1 MAHVITNEFYKDAWG
16 TEEMRHVF
24 SARTRYQRWL
34 GVLAALARVQARL
47 GIIPQGACD
56 EINRKAKL
64 EFIDLDAV
72 KQHLTAAS
80 HTFVPLLKGLEHAC
94 ENGAGEFLHFGTC
107 TQDIQDTAVSLEL
120 MDADAILSRDLLR
133 TEKLLIKLSQEHKN
147 LTMAAR
153 ADGRPLGKTTLGL
166 KMADWLAEVR
176 RDIARMKDMRK
187 YIFVGLIHSSTGT
200 MSGLVAANGDDDQAF
215 AVMEGVMEELGLNPP
230 TIGWSGIRDNFGHFM
245 SVLGLLAGTLGRIA
259 NEIDRLSRP
268 EIAELRQPENADS
281 ARATATLCQIAIN
294 NVPLGLQAMIS
305 EHERDTRS
313 WRMDWHHISETSI
326 LVAKALDSTNAL
338 LEGLETREDRIIENL
353 KSTMTGDPV

>member
-1 MAHVITNEFYKDAWG
+1 MAHVITNEFYKNAWG

-47 GIIPQGACD
+47 GIIPQDACD

-64 EFIDLDAV
+64 EFIDLDVV
-72 KQHLTAAS
+72 KRRLTAAS
-80 HTFVPLLKGLEHAC
+80 HTFVPLLKGLEDAC

-120 MDADAILSRDLLR
+120 IDADAILSRDLLR
-133 TEKLLIKLSQEHKN
+133 TEDLLTKLGQTRIDLP
-147 LTMAAR
+147 T
-153 ADGRPLGKTTLGL
+153 
-166 KMADWLAEVR
+166 ADWLAEVR
-176 RDIARMKDMRK
+176 RHIERAKDMRK

-200 MSGLVAANGDDDQAF
+200 MSGLVAANGDDDKAF
-215 AVMEGVMEELGLNPP
+215 AVMEGVMDELGLNPP
-230 TIGWSGIRDNFGHFM
+230 SIGWSGIRDNFGHYM

-259 NEIDRLSRP
+259 NEIDRPSG
-268 EIAELRQPENADS
+268 PENANG

-294 NVPLGLQAMIS
+294 NVPLGFQAMIS

-313 WRMDWHHISETSI
+313 WRMDWHHLSETSI
-326 LVAKALDSTNAL
+326 LVAKALNAINDL
-338 LEGLETREDRIIENL
+338 LEGLETRVEC
-353 KSTMTGDPV
+353 SA